1 MKWVIIMNKH
11 IRMALNSTTLIVNGS
26 WEATCGNI
34 LDYSKRIRRSWKRK
48 DVIRLMYLVDIAETY
63 KSYPFYVN
71 VTEKYGLNK
80 LLQKYMNR
88 IFRYRRKYIRI
99 SSTNH
104 NNGRIYSEETIRKYI
119 KDGVDLHIKTGDV
132 DHPKEVSG
140 NNRGLN
146 IKFTLDNP
154 DDPDDESKKVD
165 CDEAEFKRKILEA
178 IHKWRIYTGDN
189 TPYNIKA
196 GKGDE
201 A

>member
-48 DVIRLMYLVDIAETY
+48 DVIRLMYLVDIGEADHPKE
-63 KSYPFYVN
+63 V
-71 VTEKYGLNK
+71 
-80 LLQKYMNR
+80 
-88 IFRYRRKYIRI
+88 FRT

-104 NNGRIYSEETIRKYI
+104 NNGRIYSEETIKKYI
-119 KDGVDLHIKTGDV
+119 KDGVDLHIKTGEA

-140 NNRGLN
+140 NNRSLN

-154 DDPDDESKKVD
+154 DDHDDESKKVN

-196 GKGDE
+196 SEGDE
-201 A
+201 V

>member
-1 MKWVIIMNKH
+1 MSREDEAAKFNYNMYSRELVK
-11 IRMALNSTTLIVNGS
+11 TL
-26 WEATCGNI
+26 
-34 LDYSKRIRRSWKRK
+34 KRIRRSWKRK
-48 DVIRLMYLVDIAETY
+48 DVIRLLYLIDITKTY
-63 KSYPFYVN
+63 ESYPFYIN

-88 IFRYRRKYIRI
+88 IFRYRRKYIRT
-99 SSTNH
+99 SSDNH
-104 NNGRIYSEETIRKYI
+104 NNGRIYSDETIRKYI
-119 KDGVDLHIKTGDV
+119 KDGVDLNIKTGEV

-140 NNRGLN
+140 NNKGLN

-189 TPYNIKA
+189 TPVNIKA
-196 GKGDE
+196 IKGDE
-201 A
+201 V